1 MSNLL
6 TAILV
11 GITAG
16 ILEWDIYG
24 GFQFQTSRPIIVGPI
39 IGLILGDFTT
49 GLYIGASLEMIYLG
63 VIAVGAAVPPDATS
77 ATAITTALCI
87 ISGMDKD
94 AAVTLAVP
102 VAVIAQMLQMLI
114 WTLNSGLLHRA
125 DHYLENG
132 EVEKACHVQYS
143 GMILFFLQGFIPA
156 FLAIWLGA
164 EVVGDIVKNMPEWI
178 NNWLN
183 MAGGMLPALGFAM
196 LFRLMARKKL
206 IPFFII
212 GFTIAAAFG
221 GTLVSTAA
229 LGLAM
234 ALLYVYQMDAKQ
246 GGRRNRER
254 R

>member
-1 MSNLL
+1 MNNIL
-6 TAILV
+6 TALLV

-24 GFQFQTSRPIIVGPI
+24 GFQFQTSRPIIVGPV
-39 IGLILGDFTT
+39 IGLILGDFAT

-125 DHYLENG
+125 DHYLDQG
-132 EVEKACHVQYS
+132 EVEKATRVQYG
-143 GMILFFLQGFIPA
+143 GMLLFFLQGFIPA
-156 FLAIWLGA
+156 FFAIWLGA
-164 EVVGDIVKNMPEWI
+164 DLVGDFVSNMPEWI

-196 LFRLMARKKL
+196 LFRLMAKRKL

-229 LGLAM
+229 IGLAL
-234 ALLYVYQMDAKQ
+234 ALLYVYQMDGAQ
-246 GGRRNRER
+246 VPRRSSAR

>member
-1 MSNLL
+1 MESIGIAL
-6 TAILV
+6 LV
-11 GITAG
+11 GVVAG

-24 GFQFQTSRPIIVGPI
+24 GFQFQTSRPLIVGPV
-39 IGLILGDFTT
+39 IGLLLGDFTT

-87 ISGMDKD
+87 VSGIDKE
-94 AAVTLAVP
+94 AAITLAVP

-114 WTLNSGLLHRA
+114 WTLNSALIHKA
-125 DHYLENG
+125 DNYLDHG
-132 EVEKACHVQYS
+132 EVERACRMQYV
-143 GMILFFLQGFIPA
+143 GMLMFFLQGFLPA

-164 EVVGDIVKNMPEWI
+164 DVVGNIVSSLPEWI
-178 NNWLN
+178 NNWLT

-212 GFTIAAAFG
+212 GFTMAAAFG

-229 LGLAM
+229 LGIGL
-234 ALLYVYQMDAKQ
+234 ALLYVYQMDAKPARRVRE
-246 GGRRNRER
+246 GR
-254 R
+254 